1 VNERIRVPKIR
12 VIGADGEQLGTMG
25 PNEGTMRAQAVGLD
39 LVEVA
44 PLASPPVCRIMD
56 FSKYKYDQEK
66 KEKES
71 RKRQHVVKLKEVR
84 YKARIEEHDYQTK
97 LSHIKE
103 FVSKGNKVKLSLR
116 FRGREM
122 AHVEHGQ
129 AIMQRIITDVAP
141 FAEVEASPTKQ
152 GRFLNMVLSP
162 K

>member
-1 VNERIRVPKIR
+1 MNERIRVPKIR

-71 RKRQHVVKLKEVR
+71 RKRQHTIKIKEI
-84 YKARIEEHDYQTK
+84 RIKPSIEDHDYHTK
-97 LSHIKE
+97 LEHARQFLE
-103 FVSKGNKVKLSLR
+103 KGNKVKWSLM

-122 AHVEHGQ
+122 AHRELGRQ
-129 AIMQRIITDVAP
+129 LLDKIIQDTVDIS
-141 FAEVEASPTKQ
+141 EVEMAPKKE
-152 GRFLNMVLSP
+152 GRFLFMVLMP